1 MNSEAKIQIGGKQGE
16 ERNPDW
22 FLGRIDDD
30 GQRRALI
37 SLLFS
42 SLLFSSLPLPLPL
55 CSFDAR
61 QQGVVAQ
68 GGVLA

>member
-16 ERNPDW
+16 EQNPDR

-30 GQRRALI
+30 GQRCALI

-42 SLLFSSLPLPLPL
+42 SLPLPLPLPL

-61 QQGVVAQ
+61 QQGVAAQ